1 MPIDTPTNIII
12 STKKY
17 QGAPTIDGQEKIVLE
32 QTSNER
38 VEYERYIDVNLE
50 ETFVNEREKSNIFR
64 ATTKYNLIIK
74 NEYSGG
80 TLYKPYSDYLAY
92 TNVVDTAEKVA
103 CGLTPVVW
111 FGRPQYNEFDFI
123 RTDNN
128 SVGYTSGVGNHQ
140 IFVNKSASTY
150 NWTHYIS
157 YPHSNNPNKQLYVH
171 DPETLTIWNFQAQD
185 GIPYLIKSRV
195 NNIITFKC
203 PVKHGLN
210 QNEYVKLPFSYNGS
224 DLFEIDSLG
233 DGGSG
238 SEEYIFNIYD
248 VGYLTT
254 NFDIG
259 NSDNFKKVIDPINSG
274 ETMSKYYVRVNKLLT
289 DVDDAILTKSGF
301 EQNIFNLKTQYEKVL
316 SGGTP
321 LQVLTPLTCPRTSTI
336 EGSQCYTL
344 SFNRDIN
351 IGPLRD
357 NQNRPISEF
366 FFTTIWKGYWGWT
379 NKLKEGFDFNAP
391 LQNNAPSV
399 FWNTNNSLS
408 DSNTQSFTY
417 TSNIG
422 SGPFYYNGDLKT
434 DDLIDGDF
442 CEWNDFT
449 QEERVISRKIHKFT
463 FNQSWF
469 TQYNQLPQNNQLG
482 YYYHPHNPIT
492 IRVFSNYVEEGDA
505 NVVTGIPDWAF
516 YSNRSN
522 SFRWRDI
529 YPYGFVDSAGLGVDY
544 PFTNGKHYPFNTT
557 IFRLFYEGIGQPD
570 ITQIAQDPTIDEC
583 E

>member
-92 TNVVDTAEKVA
+92 TNVVETAEKVA
-103 CGLTPVVW
+103 CNLTPVVW

-171 DPETLTIWNFQAQD
+171 DPETLAVWNFQAQD
-185 GIPYLIKSRV
+185 GIPYLITSRV

-224 DLFEIDSLG
+224 DLFEVDSLG

-274 ETMSKYYVRVNKLLT
+274 ETMSKYYVRVNKILT

-379 NKLKEGFDFNAP
+379 NKLKEGFDFNTP

-408 DSNTQSFTY
+408 DSNIQSFTY
-417 TSNIG
+417 TSTIL

-434 DDLIDGDF
+434 GDLIDGDF

-482 YYYHPHNPIT
+482 Y
-492 IRVFSNYVEEGDA
+492 
-505 NVVTGIPDWAF
+505 
-516 YSNRSN
+516 
-522 SFRWRDI
+522 
-529 YPYGFVDSAGLGVDY
+529 L
-544 PFTNGKHYPFNTT
+544 
-557 IFRLFYEGIGQPD
+557 
-570 ITQIAQDPTIDEC
+570 
-583 E
+583 